1 MGSGPTSGAGPIS
14 GSDPTNGALNSGG
27 AGGGRGVAGREIRVT
42 TPLTDEVI
50 ETLHAGD
57 RLLISGIIYTGRDA
71 AHKRLV
77 ALVDKGE
84 PLPID
89 IRGQIIYF
97 VGPTPPKPGEVI
109 GSAGPT
115 TSGRMDA
122 YSPKLLDLGLKGMIG
137 KGSRND
143 AVKEALKRDKAVY
156 LGATGG
162 AGALLAQRIV
172 AAKVVAYEDLGP
184 EAIRELEV
192 EDFPVVVI
200 NDMYGGDLYVEG
212 RQQYERP
219 PAGAAAD
226 ERKVDS

>member
-1 MGSGPTSGAGPIS
+1 MASQGPRRDGAAKP
-14 GSDPTNGALNSGG
+14 PTRS
-27 AGGGRGVAGREIRVT
+27 IT
-42 TPLTDEVI
+42 TPLSDEVV
-50 ETLHAGD
+50 ESLHAGD
-57 RLLISGIIYTGRDA
+57 RLLISGTIYTGRDA
-71 AHKRLV
+71 AHKRLI

-84 PLPID
+84 PLPVD

-137 KGSRND
+137 KGSRNE
-143 AVKEALKRDKAVY
+143 AVKEALKRNKAVY

-162 AGALLAQRIV
+162 AGALLSRRIV

-192 EDFPVVVI
+192 KDFPVVVI

-212 RQQYERP
+212 RKEY
-219 PAGAAAD
+219 